1 MSLLLS
7 LLVTLQGASTYFH
20 NPRLT
25 ESSGVAVSRAYP
37 GVLWTH
43 NDSGDQPYL
52 YATDV
57 TGRDWGRI
65 RVSDA
70 RAVDWEDIGLG
81 PCPARTTPV
90 VSGTCLYIADTGDK
104 RETRSAVTIYAVPE
118 PRPPRHARDTLRSTA
133 RPAVLRL
140 HYPNGPHDVE
150 ALYVLPRDTA
160 VFLITKG
167 RNGRS
172 IHAYRVDHAQWTK
185 GSGRARDFQKL
196 DLRPNADAGRLV
208 TSASI
213 SPDARKVAIRTYAEI
228 YLYAADSTGR
238 LTRAPGTPCDI
249 SRLGPGGEAIDFV
262 NDSMVVL
269 TSEAS
274 RRQPGTVSLV
284 RLRANGG
291 CAVSVTGR

>member
-7 LLVTLQGASTYFH
+7 LLVTWQGASTYFQ

-25 ESSGVAVSRAYP
+25 ESSGAAVSRAYP

-57 TGRDWGRI
+57 TGRDWGRV
-65 RVSDA
+65 RVSDS

-104 RETRSAVTIYAVPE
+104 RETRAAVRIYAVPE
-118 PRPPRHARDTLRSTA
+118 PRPPQDARDTLRTTA

-140 HYPNGPHDVE
+140 HYPDGPHDVE

-167 RNGRS
+167 RNGKS
-172 IHAYRVDHAQWTK
+172 IHAYRVDHAQWAK
-185 GSGRARDFQKL
+185 GSGRARHVQKL
-196 DLRPNADAGRLV
+196 DLRPDAETGRLV

-213 SPDARKVAIRTYAEI
+213 RPDARMVAIRTYSEI

-238 LTRAPGTPCDI
+238 LIRAPGRPCDI
-249 SRLGPGGEAIDFV
+249 SGLGPGGEGVDFV
-262 NDSMVVL
+262 NDSTVVL

-274 RRQPGTVSLV
+274 RRQPGTISLV
-284 RLRANGG
+284 RLTANGG
-291 CAVSVTGR
+291 CAVSATSR